1 MVKSENPLDPKDKN
15 RGLGRIH
22 PDNFKAPIAP
32 AADTPDWIHKISEA
46 EKAELNKAVAIE
58 KTFQSLQESLLGK
71 NLRTSKKYEPSSSKQ
86 E

>member
-1 MVKSENPLDPKDKN
+1 MGKSDNPLDPKDKN

-46 EKAELNKAVAIE
+46 DRRAHV
-58 KTFQSLQESLLGK
+58 
-71 NLRTSKKYEPSSSKQ
+71 
-86 E
+86 